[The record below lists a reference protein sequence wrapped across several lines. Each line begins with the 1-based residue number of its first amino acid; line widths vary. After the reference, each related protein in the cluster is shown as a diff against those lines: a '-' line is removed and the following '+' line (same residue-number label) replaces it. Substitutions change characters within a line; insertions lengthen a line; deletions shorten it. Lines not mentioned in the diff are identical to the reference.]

1 MVTAQLDFNPMTS
14 PHREDPHVFYREA
27 RSRPVEFSPSIGAYM
42 VTRYADLVTVLDD
55 PRTFSSRAALPM
67 IYDNP
72 PEVVAVL
79 KAGGVPETTMVV
91 NEDEPGHIRFR
102 RVFDAGF
109 TGARVRAMVPLMRE
123 RAAALIDAF
132 AGDRSRD
139 RADLVAGYAVPFVQA
154 VISAVIGF
162 PAEDTARIQAWTDDV
177 NMLWNMLAPVEA
189 RLESARRL
197 ADYTR
202 YLQALIDDRRAR
214 PREDLISDLVHGANG
229 YPGVPDAYVHNMIRG
244 AARVAGFDTT
254 RDAITATVLIML
266 ENPGV
271 RERILADPAR
281 AIPKLT
287 EEALRRDAPH
297 RGLFRITTREVELG
311 GTALPAGAPLLL
323 LFGSGNRDETTFA
336 RPDVVDLDRPNVRD
350 HLAFGRGLHSCPGA
364 PMARAEIRVALETLI
379 RRLPGLRLADGYR
392 PVYIA
397 SYFFRG
403 LESLEVTWLL
413 LRRLTTRKGM
423 QYACSDRLLRTS
435 GRPGRVRRVLHV
447 HPRAAGGED
456 PGPGQLHPPPLRIA
470 RRLAA
475 ALLPA
480 RRAQLPLA
488 GSHGCQP
495 GLARSPGGDRRRA
508 ELRHRRRH
516 HIRRPQLTR
525 PPLPRATRDTA
536 PAALVRRFIG
546 RGCPSHVVT
555 TTWMPHSRRKALV
568 RAVPE

>member
-1 MVTAQLDFNPMTS
+1 VTAQTMPDQAAFDFNPMTS
-14 PHREDPHVFYREA
+14 PHREDPHVFYRAA
-27 RSRPVEFSPSIGAYM
+27 RERPVAFSPSIGAYM
-42 VTRYADLVTVLDD
+42 VTRYADLVAVLDD
-55 PRTFSSRAALPM
+55 PQTFSSRAALPM

-72 PEVVAVL
+72 PDVTAVL
-79 KAGGVPETTMVV
+79 RAGGVPETTMVV

-123 RAAALIDAF
+123 RAAGLIDAF
-132 AGDRSRD
+132 AKNGH
-139 RADLVAGYAVPFVQA
+139 ADLVADYAVPFVQA

-189 RLESARRL
+189 RVESARRM

-202 YLQALIDDRRAR
+202 YLQALIEHRRAS

-229 YPGVPDAYVHNMIRG
+229 YPGVPDEYVHNMIRG

-281 AIPKLT
+281 AIPRLT

-311 GTALPAGAPLLL
+311 GTMLPAGAPLLL
-323 LFGSGNRDETTFA
+323 LFGSGNRDETVFA
-336 RPDVVDLDRPNVRD
+336 LPDQVDIDRPNVRD

-379 RRLPGLRLADGYR
+379 RMLPGLRLAGGYQ

-403 LESLEVTWLL
+403 LETLEVTW
-413 LRRLTTRKGM
+413 
-423 QYACSDRLLRTS
+423 
-435 GRPGRVRRVLHV
+435 
-447 HPRAAGGED
+447 
-456 PGPGQLHPPPLRIA
+456 
-470 RRLAA
+470 
-475 ALLPA
+475 
-480 RRAQLPLA
+480 
-488 GSHGCQP
+488 
-495 GLARSPGGDRRRA
+495 
-508 ELRHRRRH
+508 
-516 HIRRPQLTR
+516 
-525 PPLPRATRDTA
+525 
-536 PAALVRRFIG
+536 
-546 RGCPSHVVT
+546 
-555 TTWMPHSRRKALV
+555 
-568 RAVPE
+568 